1 MAVPYNPATLPME
14 LAMPNLRLADL
25 TAEVEANVRRAL
37 LEDIGSGDI
46 TAQLIPAERLAK
58 ATIITRD
65 DCSVAGTA
73 WVDAVFRQL
82 DPRVAVHWQVIDG
95 QRAEANQ
102 PLFHVEGPARSLL
115 TGERSALNFLQL
127 LSGVATRAQTLAN
140 QVAHTQVKL
149 LDTRKTLP
157 GLRLA
162 QKYAV
167 TCGGCHNHR
176 IGLYDAFLIK
186 ENHIAACGGIAQA
199 VAAAHRIAPG
209 KPVEVEVE
217 SLEELR
223 EALAAGADIIML
235 DELNLDDMREAV
247 RLNAG
252 QAKLEASGGI
262 NDSTLVSIAETGVDY
277 ISIGALTKD
286 VKAVDLSMRLS
297 L

>member
-1 MAVPYNPATLPME
+1 
-14 LAMPNLRLADL
+14 MPNLRLADL
-25 TAEVEANVRRAL
+25 TAEIEANVRRAL
-37 LEDIGSGDI
+37 LEDVGSGDI

-65 DCSVAGTA
+65 ECVIAGSA

-82 DPRVAVHWQVIDG
+82 DPRVAVHWQVKDG
-95 QRAEANQ
+95 ERAQPNQ
-102 PLFHVEGPARSLL
+102 PLFHLEGPARSLL

-127 LSGVATRAQTLAN
+127 LSGVATRAQFFADK
-140 QVAHTQVKL
+140 VADTQVRL

-176 IGLYDAFLIK
+176 IGLFDAFLIK
-186 ENHIAACGGIAQA
+186 ENHIAASGGIAQA
-199 VAAAHRIAPG
+199 ISAAHKIAPG

-217 SLEELR
+217 SLQELKQ
-223 EALAAGADIIML
+223 ALDAGADIVML
-235 DELNLDDMREAV
+235 DELSLDDMREAV

-252 QAKLEASGGI
+252 KAKLEASGGV
-262 NDSTLVSIAETGVDY
+262 NEDTLRVIAETGVDY
-277 ISIGALTKD
+277 ISIGAMTKD

>member
-1 MAVPYNPATLPME
+1 
-14 LAMPNLRLADL
+14 MPNLRLADL
-25 TAEVEANVRRAL
+25 TAEIEANVRRAL

-46 TAQLIPAERLAK
+46 NAQLIPAERLAK
-58 ATIITRD
+58 ATSITRE
-65 DCSVAGTA
+65 DCVIAGTA

-82 DPRVAVHWQVIDG
+82 DPRVAVHWQVADG
-95 QRAEANQ
+95 ERATANQ
-102 PLFHVEGPARSLL
+102 PLFHLEGPARSLL
-115 TGERSALNFLQL
+115 SGERSALNFLQM
-127 LSGVATRAQTLAN
+127 LSGVATRARFLADL
-140 QVAHTQVKL
+140 VADTQVRL

-167 TCGGCHNHR
+167 TCGGCDNHR

-186 ENHIAACGGIAQA
+186 ENHIAASGGVAQA

-209 KPVEVEVE
+209 KPVEIEVE

-235 DELNLDDMREAV
+235 DELNLDEMREAV
-247 RLNAG
+247 RINAG
-252 QAKLEASGGI
+252 KAKLEASGGV
-262 NDSTLVSIAETGVDY
+262 NETTLRVIAETGVDY
-277 ISIGALTKD
+277 ISIGAMTKD